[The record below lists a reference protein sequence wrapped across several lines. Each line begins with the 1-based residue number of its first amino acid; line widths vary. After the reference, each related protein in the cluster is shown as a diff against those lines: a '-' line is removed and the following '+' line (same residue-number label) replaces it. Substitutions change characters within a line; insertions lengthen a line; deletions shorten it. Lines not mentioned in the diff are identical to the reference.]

1 MRTKSSGET
10 PIPIEYWN
18 KTYMYMAK
26 KKKKEPAVQVVPE
39 KVDETVV
46 EIKKFL
52 NKIKGRARITHD
64 ELNEMLSFYN
74 KYHKQTYKVNDIR
87 PDTLHKALIDIV
99 DKWN

>member
-1 MRTKSSGET
+1 MRIKSSGET
-10 PIPIEYWN
+10 PIPVKHWN

-26 KKKKEPAVQVVPE
+26 KKKNAQVVPE
-39 KVDETVV
+39 VKVEETVI

-74 KYHKQTYKVNDIR
+74 KYHKQTYRVNDIR